1 MDLCQNF
8 SREGVASRRLQAG
21 RDTHRSTDMSEKAN
35 PAGGYVSTAERNGL
49 MAMMLRLDAAEF
61 ETRAIGQLAVSDC
74 GETGRLHAL
83 R

>member
-8 SREGVASRRLQAG
+8 SREAGTASASSRRVG
-21 RDTHRSTDMSEKAN
+21 HRSRTRARRH
-35 PAGGYVSTAERNGL
+35 PAGGYVSTAERKWL
-49 MAMMLRLDAAEF
+49 RAMVLLFGRGGF
-61 ETRAIGQLAVSDC
+61 ETRAIGQLATSDR

>member
-1 MDLCQNF
+1 
-8 SREGVASRRLQAG
+8 
-21 RDTHRSTDMSEKAN
+21 MSEKAN
-35 PAGGYVSTAERNGL
+35 PAGGHVSTAERNGL

>member
-1 MDLCQNF
+1 MKAAPRVDF
-8 SREGVASRRLQAG
+8 EPERYASIG
-21 RDTHRSTDMSEKAN
+21 RQREKAD
-35 PAGGYVSTAERNGL
+35 PTGGYVSTAERNGL
-49 MAMMLRLDAAEF
+49 MAMMLRLDAAGF

>member
-8 SREGVASRRLQAG
+8 SREGGNRAG
-21 RDTHRSTDMSEKAN
+21 FKPERYTSIDRHEREGKPGRVGT
-35 PAGGYVSTAERNGL
+35 VSTAERNGL